1 MVVFTEGRVIMRD
14 ILFKGKAIISE
25 EWVEGSLVILS
36 ENDYRIVTKYDS
48 ECAYTSGSIYDGDMT
63 RVDAST
69 ICQYTG
75 LTDKNGNKIW
85 ENDVVEVWWKQRT
98 LEEDFEPQRY
108 KAIIEY
114 GNPNGLYSWGWQL
127 RFLEDFPHNPDILL
141 WIDMEECGA
150 YCEVI
155 DSIFDNPELLKGE

>member
-1 MVVFTEGRVIMRD
+1 MRE
-14 ILFKGKAIISE
+14 ILFKAKRMDNG
-25 EWVEGSLVILS
+25 EWVEGFYLKYIKPINGEIEHRIFVSDPDGVTWYAVY
-36 ENDYRIVTKYDS
+36 EN
-48 ECAYTSGSIYDGDMT
+48 
-63 RVDAST
+63 T

-75 LTDKNGNKIW
+75 LTDKNGCKIW

-155 DSIFDNPELLKGE
+155 GSIFDNPELLKAGEA